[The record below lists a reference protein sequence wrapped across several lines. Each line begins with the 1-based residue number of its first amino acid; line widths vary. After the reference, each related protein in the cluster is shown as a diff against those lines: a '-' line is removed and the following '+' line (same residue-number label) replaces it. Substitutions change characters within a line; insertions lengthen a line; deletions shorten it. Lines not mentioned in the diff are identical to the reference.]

1 MTGRQEKR
9 EGTAPN
15 VRQDFASS
23 CTRAKPKP
31 LGQVVVVY
39 TELAVLVA
47 RRKARSY
54 VLGTPLERELDD
66 DAADEWLLLE
76 LWGVVVEVA
85 SIWRLVWSCMKRA

>member
-1 MTGRQEKR
+1 M
-9 EGTAPN
+9 
-15 VRQDFASS
+15 
-23 CTRAKPKP
+23 
-31 LGQVVVVY
+31 GQVVVVY